1 MIVNSL
7 QVFFARRRAVL
18 LLGLL
23 AGGFAVLLGELVL
36 YRHWEGSQRIG
47 IVATGVGL
55 TAVLLGLFVRGSA
68 RPLLGLLLLVLSLS
82 GLIGVREHLE
92 EGGGEAMRLPAQ
104 PSVQLV
110 AYQAGAS
117 NEEKEGEEQG
127 EAREVR
133 EERGG
138 ESAPP
143 LLAPLSLSGLALM
156 GAVIL
161 LAKPTEERAA

>member
-1 MIVNSL
+1 M
-7 QVFFARRRAVL
+7 
-18 LLGLL
+18 
-23 AGGFAVLLGELVL
+23 
-36 YRHWEGSQRIG
+36 
-47 IVATGVGL
+47 
-55 TAVLLGLFVRGSA
+55 LLGLFARGRA

-143 LLAPLSLSGLALM
+143 PLAPLSLSGLALM

-161 LAKPTEERAA
+161 LAKPTEELAA

>member
-1 MIVNSL
+1 MSSL
-7 QVFFARRRAVL
+7 QIFLAKRRDVL

-36 YRHWEGSQRIG
+36 YRHWDGSQRIG
-47 IVATGVGL
+47 FVAAGVGL
-55 TAVLLGLFVRGSA
+55 AVVLLGLFARGRL
-68 RPLLGLLLLVLSLS
+68 RPLLGLLLLVLSIS

-92 EGGGEAMRLPAQ
+92 EGGGEAARLPAQ
-104 PSVQLV
+104 PGVQLV
-110 AYQAGAS
+110 AYQAGPS
-117 NEEKEGEEQG
+117 NEEEEEEG

-133 EERGG
+133 GERG

-143 LLAPLSLSGLALM
+143 PLAPLGLSGLALM

-161 LAKPTEERAA
+161 LARPEDERAA